1 MKKIFRYILKLMI
14 KLPIINYYSIR
25 WYSLLGMKIGK
36 NCRISTDITVIGDY
50 SNIELKSNAEINTGC
65 FIIAKD
71 KIIIGNNSTLAYQA
85 TILTSSNPNGP
96 YNLLS
101 LIYKKMSAPVI
112 IGDNSW
118 IGARAII
125 LPGIKIGSFSIVA
138 AGAVVREN
146 VPNYTI
152 VAGVPAKPIKKIDPE
167 LFLNKSII

>member
-1 MKKIFRYILKLMI
+1 ML
-14 KLPIINYYSIR
+14 KLPIIDSYSIR
-25 WYSLLGMKIGK
+25 WYSLLGVKIGK

-101 LIYKKMSAPVI
+101 LIYKKFRAPVI
-112 IGDNSW
+112 IGDNCW

-125 LPGIKIGSFSIVA
+125 LPGIKIGNSSVVA
-138 AGAVVREN
+138 AGAVVIKD
-146 VPNYTI
+146 VPDFTI
-152 VAGVPAKPIKKIDPE
+152 VAGVPAEPVKRIDPQ
-167 LFLNKSII
+167 LFLNKTTE